1 MAKFNVGDR
10 IEWTNFDNQ
19 IVQATVIAAPPGKLT
34 RDNVVWALWDDDKQ
48 EAYINEN
55 QVRLVSRIATYFDH
69 EAWTKFI
76 LDNAGELREIPG
88 KHYALIRKAFMTG
101 FNSKG

>member
-1 MAKFNVGDR
+1 MSKFNVGDR

-19 IVQATVIAAPPGKLT
+19 TVQGTVIAAPPGKLT
-34 RDNVVWALWDDDKQ
+34 MYSVVWALWDDDKR
-48 EAYINEN
+48 EAYIDEN

-88 KHYALIRKAFMTG
+88 KHYALIRKAFMAG